1 MRNNKADPQH
11 KSKEEKN
18 IHTKVGLFSC
28 YFGILSKKTVYWY
41 LSETE
46 KGEISVYARGQKEF
60 VDRLVCES
68 LVLVL

>member
-1 MRNNKADPQH
+1 MSNNKADPQH

-18 IHTKVGLFSC
+18 IQTKVGLFSC
-28 YFGILSKKTVYWY
+28 YFGILSKKTVYWC

-46 KGEISVYARGQKEF
+46 KGEIYARGQKEF